1 MGKVIFSIQY
11 DVFPAKRNDYLN
23 LIRELK
29 TLISAEGLESYSV
42 YEKKNKAN
50 SFEEVYIF
58 SSEESYESFDDIQ
71 NERIDILMSKLSDLI
86 TENSQKYTTLHE
98 VVV

>member
-11 DVFPAKRNDYLN
+11 DVFPAKRDDYLG
-23 LIRELK
+23 IVRELK
-29 TLISAEGLESYSV
+29 SLITSEGLESYSV

-58 SSEESYESFDDIQ
+58 STPEAYEAFDDDQ

-86 TENSQKYTTLHE
+86 TENSQKYTTLYE